1 MIYCLVPKDELKDVK
16 VADWI
21 NIENYNENKKFYK
34 RKLQIFNN
42 TINSSNMLIY
52 KITILCHGSWRNNKY
67 NRQGSNA
74 EL

>member
-1 MIYCLVPKDELKDVK
+1 MKIKNF
-16 VADWI
+16 I
-21 NIENYNENKKFYK
+21 K